1 MSDKKK
7 ILVIEDDEF
16 IQGMLVLSL
25 QTEGYEVESAND
37 GQLGFN
43 KAVTDEFDLIITDI
57 KMPNWSGAESIYGLN
72 LVDCKSKII
81 VVSGYVEDNIREE
94 LSAYDNVVQ
103 IISKPFDT
111 PELLATIKKELM
123 ATS

>member
-1 MSDKKK
+1 MSQKK

-16 IQGMLVLSL
+16 IQGLFTLSL
-25 QTEGYEVESAND
+25 EQEGYSVVTASD

-43 KAVTDEFDLIITDI
+43 KAVTEEFDLIITDI

-72 LVDCKSKII
+72 LVDNKTKII
-81 VVSGYVEDNIREE
+81 VVSGYVEDE
-94 LSAYDNVVQ
+94 LRQELGSYENVVA

-111 PELLATIKKELM
+111 PKLLALIGEILSKQ
-123 ATS
+123 